1 MLRFPLARAVSS
13 TEALIEALLVTV
25 KVELPPEEEILQLV
39 PEIPVSPPTEV
50 TVRVGGKYHKEATA
64 KKILLYE
71 TGVPSGARVPLVLV
85 TLKKEN
91 ALEEVL

>member
-13 TEALIEALLVTV
+13 TEALIEALPLPTV
-25 KVELPPEEEILQLV
+25 RVELPPEEEILQLV
-39 PEIPVSPPTEV
+39 PEIPVSPEEV

-64 KKILLYE
+64 PEIVLYE
-71 TGVPSGARVPLVLV
+71 TGVPSGARVPLVLA

-91 ALEEVL
+91 ALLEVL